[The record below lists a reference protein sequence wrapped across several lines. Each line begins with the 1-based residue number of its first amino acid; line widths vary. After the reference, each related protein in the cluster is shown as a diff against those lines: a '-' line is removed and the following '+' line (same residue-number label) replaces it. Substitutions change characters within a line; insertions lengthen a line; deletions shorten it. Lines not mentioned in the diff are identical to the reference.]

1 MNTPKFIERDPNV
14 IVQEMIA
21 FYENATN
28 KLLQPAQVERLLI
41 NAFAYRESLLR
52 EKIQAAALQNLVAFS
67 SAPVL
72 DYLGELVGVVRLAA
86 QPARCTIEFTLSAN
100 PLGVVIPQGTR
111 LASVDGRVV
120 FATVQQL
127 DVNPTIL
134 TATVEA
140 ECLNDGTSG
149 NGYGVGTIINILD
162 PQAFMSSAT
171 NTNVT
176 AGGSDI
182 ETDEQLRERIKLAPD
197 SFSVAGSEGAYIYWA
212 KTANP
217 NIIDVAITSPVP
229 GTVNI
234 YPLMADGS
242 VTPSQILQAVFDIC
256 NGRKVRPLTDNVQ
269 AIAPSAVTY
278 SLTCN
283 VVIYDT
289 ADSTTVQSQIEQAL
303 DAYVLKKR
311 KKLGQDVTLSQLV
324 QVATVTGVY
333 EASFSGFSTLIV
345 PPNGFAKCTGVTV
358 NITGTTAG

>member
-1 MNTPKFIERDPNV
+1 MTPQFIERDPEA

-21 FYENATN
+21 FYENATG
-28 KLLQPAQVERLLI
+28 KTLQPAQVERLLI
-41 NAFAYRESLLR
+41 NSFAYRESLVR

-86 QPARCTIEFTLSAN
+86 QPASCTMEFTLSAN

-111 LASVDGRVV
+111 IASVDGRVV
-120 FATVQQL
+120 FATVEQV

-134 TATVEA
+134 TATVKA
-140 ECLNDGTSG
+140 ECQTDGTVG
-149 NGYGVGTIINILD
+149 NGYGVGTITNILD
-162 PQAFMSSAT
+162 PQAFIASAENT
-171 NTNVT
+171 NTT

-182 ETDEQLRERIKLAPD
+182 EDDEQLRQRIRLAPD

-256 NGRKVRPLTDNVQ
+256 NGRKVRPLTDTVQ
-269 AIAPSAVTY
+269 VIAPTAVTY
-278 SLTCN
+278 AITCN

-289 ADSTTVQSQIEQAL
+289 ADSTTVQAQIQQAL
-303 DAYVLKKR
+303 DAYVLAKR

-324 QVATVTGVY
+324 MAATVDGVY
-333 EASFSGFSTLIV
+333 EASFSGFSTLV
-345 PPNGFAKCTGVTV
+345 VAPNGFAKCTSVSV